1 MLLTKSS
8 RSRSEAIAATPRL
21 SENWSSSG
29 GSPPQTVRPQG
40 FQTSESFKGPVENSR
55 PSSLTRNRTPSNPYE
70 TFSGSGNV
78 YGLPTAGLGHF
89 DGYPCMVGQY
99 TSNQDHRGQYG
110 VPFLANGSQHRT
122 PEVFGGA
129 DQVSRSAD
137 NPKISLPIRPIGQ
150 TRPPP
155 GFKQ

>member
-1 MLLTKSS
+1 MFLTKSS
-8 RSRSEAIAATPRL
+8 RSRSEAIATTPRL

-29 GSPPQTVRPQG
+29 RSPRQTVRPQG
-40 FQTSESFKGPVENSR
+40 FQMSASFKGPVENSR

-78 YGLPTAGLGHF
+78 YGLPSAGLGHF

-99 TSNQDHRGQYG
+99 TSNQDHWGRCE
-110 VPFLANGSQHRT
+110 VPPLVNGSQHRT

-137 NPKISLPIRPIGQ
+137 NPNIPLPIRPIDQ
-150 TRPPP
+150 THPPP